1 MDWFRF
7 SWPTLILLGLAMR
20 MALRLTYGARGPE
33 PGDPMYIFLIITS
46 WVLIAFGVMP
56 AVLGGVFAF
65 FGVIIGLLAATTFV
79 EAVVQQR
86 IAQRRSVC
94 RMLALLV
101 EHGGQL
107 ETSVLTGGQSMR
119 GIVGRAANRLFDA
132 MRGGTPIGV
141 ALVQHSAALPSEAA
155 AYLAAGPTRA
165 ARLAALRE
173 LSRADQG
180 EMAAV
185 WRSCVDRVSYLVSI
199 LVIMAI
205 VLAFLMIK
213 IVPAYHQIFQEF
225 GMELPAMTYLAI
237 NLSNYTVRYLAAPIF
252 FLFVIMSLATII
264 AGILYLCDMPA
275 LGWLSDRVFRGKR
288 TADVLRI
295 LALATEHRQPL
306 TDALYRISRVYPSP
320 RIRRQLHSVTEAVND
335 GADWRDALL
344 EPGIINK
351 SEHSLLRSAEQVGN
365 LPWALRAVAKRRE
378 KRIVYRLAI
387 GLQVVYPMIIL
398 LLGAFVGFFCVALF
412 FPLVKLIHSMV

>member
-1 MDWFRF
+1 
-7 SWPTLILLGLAMR
+7 
-20 MALRLTYGARGPE
+20 
-33 PGDPMYIFLIITS
+33 
-46 WVLIAFGVMP
+46 
-56 AVLGGVFAF
+56 
-65 FGVIIGLLAATTFV
+65 
-79 EAVVQQR
+79 
-86 IAQRRSVC
+86 
-94 RMLALLV
+94 
-101 EHGGQL
+101 
-107 ETSVLTGGQSMR
+107 
-119 GIVGRAANRLFDA
+119 
-132 MRGGTPIGV
+132 
-141 ALVQHSAALPSEAA
+141 
-155 AYLAAGPTRA
+155 
-165 ARLAALRE
+165 LRE

>member
-1 MDWFRF
+1 
-7 SWPTLILLGLAMR
+7 
-20 MALRLTYGARGPE
+20 
-33 PGDPMYIFLIITS
+33 
-46 WVLIAFGVMP
+46 
-56 AVLGGVFAF
+56 
-65 FGVIIGLLAATTFV
+65 
-79 EAVVQQR
+79 
-86 IAQRRSVC
+86 
-94 RMLALLV
+94 
-101 EHGGQL
+101 
-107 ETSVLTGGQSMR
+107 
-119 GIVGRAANRLFDA
+119 
-132 MRGGTPIGV
+132 
-141 ALVQHSAALPSEAA
+141 
-155 AYLAAGPTRA
+155 
-165 ARLAALRE
+165 
-173 LSRADQG
+173 
-180 EMAAV
+180 
-185 WRSCVDRVSYLVSI
+185 
-199 LVIMAI
+199 
-205 VLAFLMIK
+205 
-213 IVPAYHQIFQEF
+213 
-225 GMELPAMTYLAI
+225 
-237 NLSNYTVRYLAAPIF
+237 
-252 FLFVIMSLATII
+252 MSLATII